1 MGIGMSFDIRND
13 PSARRFDTVVDGQ
26 HCELDYRLD
35 GKVMTITH
43 TGVPVAVEGRGI
55 ASALT
60 QAAMEAAR
68 SAGWRVVPACAYA
81 ASWLRR
87 HPEFAD
93 LSA

>member
-1 MGIGMSFDIRND
+1 MSFDIRHD
-13 PSARRFDTVVDGQ
+13 PAAQRFETVVDGQ
-26 HCELDYRLD
+26 HCELDYRLA

-43 TGVPVAVEGRGI
+43 TGVPGPVEGRGI

-60 QAAMEAAR
+60 QAAMEPAR
-68 SAGWRVVPACAYA
+68 AEGWSVIPACAYA

-93 LSA
+93 LRA

>member
-1 MGIGMSFDIRND
+1 MSFDVRHD
-13 PSARRFDTVVDGQ
+13 PSAQRFETVVDGQ
-26 HCELDYRLD
+26 PCELDYRLS

-60 QAAMEAAR
+60 QAAMETAR
-68 SAGWRVVPACAYA
+68 AEGWMVVPACAYA
-81 ASWLRR
+81 AAWLRR

-93 LSA
+93 LRA

>member
-1 MGIGMSFDIRND
+1 MSFDIRHD
-13 PSARRFDTVVDGQ
+13 PSAQSFETVVDGQ
-26 HCELDYRLD
+26 HCELDYRLS

-68 SAGWRVVPACAYA
+68 AQGWTVVPACGYA
-81 ASWLRR
+81 AAWLRR

-93 LSA
+93 LQA